1 MRFAKLIC
9 LGVLAAALA
18 AYALDCGAAA
28 PEQAMQCCQSKPCS
42 SPGHS
47 SRDCCKTMAAMHAPF
62 VLAAPL
68 HAPGISFAMVAFPK
82 QSESLGSQSEAGYF
96 FASYHSPP
104 DTHSLSSRP
113 LRI

>member
-1 MRFAKLIC
+1 MRFAKLIG

-62 VLAAPL
+62 VTPSPL

-82 QSESLGSQSEAGYF
+82 HTESFGLQSEAGYF
-96 FASYHSPP
+96 FAPYHSPP